1 MARKIKFALEMP
13 DGTKIRGG
21 IEELREH
28 FDLETITAYFLSGKL
43 LEWLDDR
50 YYEDEAEALENLD
63 KDAPDFHKQ
72 LCTIL
77 GVEYTSENEIDVEA
91 LERLNEKK
99 AILRQKTDDEEIIKN
114 AGITALTQEDLA
126 NLLDMDEPV
135 IYLCG
140 ESFNVPIRKNG
151 RKYIGILGTPA
162 VNIKAKSQNEID
174 TKEIVF
180 ENVKLPWMKIINDMD
195 ITSTIEPTLVPTV
208 SRSNWPVPFEKLH
221 KTIMAAFAKELKT
234 FTYLNHD
241 KELVWTVVGEQQTSE
256 LDETQK
262 EIALAAICGG
272 EDDSNDVA
280 YVRVTDDLSA
290 GWAFTKDSFCA
301 SNDDGAI
308 IIPYKFIE
316 FEEYTEGTH
325 RVGCNIENSDTCSS
339 WIFYEGW
346 YIMNTFQVLDGEFAL
361 LKDRETIDAVM
372 KCLRTMKN
380 MLKNKS
386 F

>member
-140 ESFNVPIRKNG
+140 ESFNIPIRKNCK
-151 RKYIGILGTPA
+151 KYIGIMGTPA
-162 VNIKAKSQNEID
+162 VNINAKSLDEVQA
-174 TKEIVF
+174 KEISF
-180 ENVKLPWMKIINDMD
+180 ENVKLPWENNP
-195 ITSTIEPTLVPTV
+195 SP
-208 SRSNWPVPFEKLH
+208 
-221 KTIMAAFAKELKT
+221 LKDA
-234 FTYLNHD
+234 N
-241 KELVWTVVGEQQTSE
+241 
-256 LDETQK
+256 
-262 EIALAAICGG
+262 
-272 EDDSNDVA
+272 
-280 YVRVTDDLSA
+280 
-290 GWAFTKDSFCA
+290 
-301 SNDDGAI
+301 
-308 IIPYKFIE
+308 
-316 FEEYTEGTH
+316 
-325 RVGCNIENSDTCSS
+325 
-339 WIFYEGW
+339 
-346 YIMNTFQVLDGEFAL
+346 MML
-361 LKDRETIDAVM
+361 LKETFRSKFAEWYKKHGNEVWDVVKM
-372 KCLRTMKN
+372 
-380 MLKNKS
+380 
-386 F
+386 